1 MTVVGVTLT
10 ASTHHLGL
18 WVRFSSKAGEDSS
31 TRACNGHAGSLI
43 VCSRI
48 PLTSASWTWLR
59 SHSFP
64 RIAWRAQACALYRLE
79 TAARFVLEYGSGYG
93 LKQRSLGIPRLAPC
107 SQHISART
115 RRIACPPAR
124 TRFDL
129 GGFWAFSLS
138 RSSRGGPWTV

>member
-93 LKQRSLGIPRLAPC
+93 LKERIFGALNIRFLFRI
-107 SQHISART
+107 HFART
-115 RRIACPPAR
+115 RLACLLLGRVSPQPAILLVEV
-124 TRFDL
+124 TL
-129 GGFWAFSLS
+129 GL
-138 RSSRGGPWTV
+138 